1 MGDNNDR
8 TEPCLL
14 PRFKG
19 RAVLQVV
26 AATWHSLALVAHPP
40 MLRGGWVYS
49 WGSGYHGQLA
59 QGTTAVNLV
68 PALVEYFVKVC
79 KYMYYV

>member
-8 TEPCLL
+8 AEPCLL

-79 KYMYYV
+79 KCMYYV